1 MGIKSFN
8 NPTSKY
14 NAVWGQTGLGAVNP
28 SPVPPDYVKASG
40 GTETTYAPSATVKY
54 QVHSFLTS
62 STFVVDT
69 APGENPTVPTTIDIL
84 VVGLICFYLRI
95 KCKFWSL
102 KPISPFNKS
111 FFSGWI
117 SPCNFHCKLSY

>member
-40 GTETTYAPSATVKY
+40 GTETTYAPSPTVKY

-69 APGENPTVPTTIDIL
+69 APGANPTVPTTIDIL
-84 VVGLICFYLRI
+84 VVGGGGG
-95 KCKFWSL
+95 
-102 KPISPFNKS
+102 
-111 FFSGWI
+111 SG
-117 SPCNFHCKLSY
+117 SRNYGGAGGGGGGMAVAT